1 MKPICNIIKLISII
15 SKISQHI
22 GRVLFPKNMSLYC
35 HIYPSSTH
43 CNVIVRVYQVQL
55 DRATS
60 RLISIIRKNHPH
72 AQSSHVQ
79 KRATWKKIEIL
90 HKGEQIERLNE
101 RRSHNNSNN
110 LYNFIV
116 TQALNW
122 SAYINHLFPIF
133 YYVITDRQYSTCSK
147 K

>member
-1 MKPICNIIKLISII
+1 M
-15 SKISQHI
+15 
-22 GRVLFPKNMSLYC
+22 
-35 HIYPSSTH
+35 
-43 CNVIVRVYQVQL
+43 QL

-60 RLISIIRKNHPH
+60 RLISIIWKNHPH
-72 AQSSHVQ
+72 AESSHVQ
-79 KRATWKKIEIL
+79 KRATRKKIEIV

-133 YYVITDRQYSTCSK
+133 YYVITDRQYLTCSK
-147 K
+147 NRI